1 MTRSERVRSF
11 FATVLVVLGA
21 ITLMFASTGWWLERN
36 ILDTDRF
43 TETADKVLDRQ
54 EVQLA
59 LSDVIVR
66 EINRATDQ
74 NLDIIKPFVASIV
87 SQIVDSSPFRR
98 VFDAAV
104 STAHRALVDRDV
116 PEVVLNLDDTYND
129 IRRAIRVVS
138 PRTAKDL
145 PDNPNLEVNVLD
157 ESQLETVWN
166 AVDLVRDA
174 IFYLSLA
181 AVVLIAGGIALAP
194 RRWHTL
200 AVAGWVTLGSFLF
213 LLLAFAIARR
223 IVLSQVEDPTFRD
236 AASAAWDVV
245 THGLVV
251 QTIFLLV
258 LAGVIALASGWT
270 GRHGGLAG
278 ARDTIVRGWVRV
290 REAIPQP
297 APAPAL
303 QPATAHTAHAAKATK
318 TAKTTR
324 AVKSTR
330 TTKRTPARATAKA
343 TTKRAPAPRGTPEVV
358 GAAAGAFM
366 TRVRLP
372 EPRENPRVRHAW
384 RAVGLGAAALIAF
397 LWPQAIVT
405 VVVVVVGLIVLY
417 LAVVEALAAFATRSE
432 RAALPAPDAA
442 AS

>member
-21 ITLMFASTGWWLERN
+21 MTLMLASTGWWLERN
-36 ILDTDRF
+36 ILDTERF
-43 TETADKVLDRQ
+43 TETADEVLDRQ
-54 EVQLA
+54 EVKLA

-66 EINRATDQ
+66 QISRETDQ

-98 VFDAAV
+98 VFNAAV
-104 STAHRALVDRDV
+104 STAHRALVDREV
-116 PEVVLNLDDTYND
+116 PEIVLNLDDTYND

-138 PRTAKDL
+138 PRTARNL
-145 PDNPNLEVNVLD
+145 PENPNLEVNVLD
-157 ESQLETVWN
+157 ESQLETAWD

-174 IFYLSLA
+174 IFYLTLA

-194 RRWHTL
+194 RRWHTA
-200 AVAGWVTLGSFLF
+200 AVAGWVTLGSFVF
-213 LLLAFAIARR
+213 LLLAFAIGRR
-223 IVLSQVEDPTFRD
+223 IALGRVEDPTFRD
-236 AASAAWDVV
+236 ATSAAWDVV

-251 QTIFLLV
+251 QTILLLV

-278 ARDTIVRGWVRV
+278 ARDTLVRGWARV

-297 APAPAL
+297 APTPAL
-303 QPATAHTAHAAKATK
+303 QPATAHTAPAAKATK
-318 TAKTTR
+318 TTR
-324 AVKSTR
+324 ATKATR
-330 TTKRTPARATAKA
+330 TTKRTPAATKA

-358 GAAAGAFM
+358 GAAGAFM
-366 TRVRLP
+366 TRMRLP
-372 EPRENPRVRHAW
+372 EPRENRRARHAW
-384 RAVGLGAAALIAF
+384 RAVGLAAAALIAF
-397 LWPQAIVT
+397 LWPQAVVT
-405 VVVVVVGLIVLY
+405 LVVVVVGVIVLY
-417 LAVVEALAAFATRSE
+417 LAAVEALAAFATPSE
-432 RAALPAPDAA
+432 RAGLPAPDAA